1 MVVASYQVIMPL
13 LLVAASKLFL
23 LPHYAARNLT
33 TARAGT
39 RGWTRCSS
47 SLAASSPC
55 FREQASLGHEG
66 APMVTL
72 ARGGVRVSIS
82 GAFCSPGGLM
92 NRENDGVTVVS
103 PP

>member
-1 MVVASYQVIMPL
+1 MFQQPCRLES
-13 LLVAASKLFL
+13 L
-23 LPHYAARNLT
+23 LPRT
-33 TARAGT
+33 
-39 RGWTRCSS
+39 SI
-47 SLAASSPC
+47 
-55 FREQASLGHEG
+55 LGHEG